1 MKMNT
6 SQQAKNDGSRNII
19 VQALGDGITV
29 TVGCPYLTLIP
40 PRNRLRAILTEVDLL
55 NPHKH
60 GCQSLIFVVIWLDT
74 GELLGNRRP

>member
-6 SQQAKNDGSRNII
+6 SQQAKNDGSRHII

-40 PRNRLRAILTEVDLL
+40 PRNRLRAILTQVDLL
-55 NPHKH
+55 NP
-60 GCQSLIFVVIWLDT
+60 
-74 GELLGNRRP
+74 